1 VYQTALAIVLRASG
15 LQVERDVPLEIFFRG
30 AVIASDKADVI
41 VENKVLLELKSA
53 RLISPEHEA
62 QLMNYLRCTGI
73 EVGLLLNFG
82 PRPQFKRIVFS
93 NSRKRSFHSPTD
105 A

>member
-1 VYQTALAIVLRASG
+1 
-15 LQVERDVPLEIFFRG
+15 
-30 AVIASDKADVI
+30 
-41 VENKVLLELKSA
+41 
-53 RLISPEHEA
+53 
-62 QLMNYLRCTGI
+62 LMNYLRCTGI

>member
-1 VYQTALAIVLRASG
+1 MM
-15 LQVERDVPLEIFFRG
+15 
-30 AVIASDKADVI
+30 

-53 RLISPEHEA
+53 RLIAPEHDA

-82 PRPQFKRIVFS
+82 PHPQFKRIVFS
-93 NSRKRSFHSPTD
+93 NSRKRSFQPPN
-105 A
+105 AA